1 MKMQSLKRA
10 SHMVLVA
17 MAIKGHLCRSSSDMR
32 ITQLSS
38 MPRQKCCDTKNLLH
52 VRRWMDQI
60 PTCKKDPHCLPFVE
74 RDHTRD
80 GKPRERIAPCMGGA

>member
-1 MKMQSLKRA
+1 MPAAPVWNLGWTNLAEAVRDGHGPGWGCLNTGELLMKMQSLKRA

-38 MPRQKCCDTKNLLH
+38 MPRQKCCDTKNL
-52 VRRWMDQI
+52 
-60 PTCKKDPHCLPFVE
+60 
-74 RDHTRD
+74 
-80 GKPRERIAPCMGGA
+80 